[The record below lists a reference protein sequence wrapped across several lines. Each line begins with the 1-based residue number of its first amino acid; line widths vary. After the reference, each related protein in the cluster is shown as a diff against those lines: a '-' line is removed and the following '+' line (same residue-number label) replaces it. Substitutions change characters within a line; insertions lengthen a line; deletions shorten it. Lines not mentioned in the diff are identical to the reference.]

1 MSTLLYYD
9 NELLPCRLCGIGFR
23 RSSDR
28 WKKYIRNTTR
38 YRISLGIFFLI
49 YKTIVNFLINE
60 PLNKRTLIINGHVLF
75 TRPSALF

>member
-38 YRISLGIFFLI
+38 YRISLGIFFL
-49 YKTIVNFLINE
+49 
-60 PLNKRTLIINGHVLF
+60 
-75 TRPSALF
+75 